1 MTTHN
6 TSPLAGRV
14 AVVTGASSGIGAAT
28 AKRLAASGATV
39 AVLARRAD
47 RLELLAEEIAHAG
60 GTALALTV
68 DVTDAQA
75 MRTAAERVAAELGTA
90 DLLFNNAG
98 VMLPAPV
105 EELPVEQWQ
114 RQIDLN
120 VTGLMN
126 AIGAFLPQLIA
137 AAADKGVADLVN
149 TSSIAAQN
157 LFPNFAVYS
166 GTKAYVTHLSRTLR
180 AELGAKDVRVSAIEP
195 GIVGNGAAEPRHR
208 RWRPRMARGFETGDD
223 LARSARYRRGR
234 QLPGVPAC
242 AREPAAGHDHADPAA
257 VVRRMGHPHQPGRRR
272 APRSRPHRIDNP
284 AGCRRLQDAGVVGKV
299 TDDRAVDPSRRE
311 PSARR
316 CVPAVTVGGGQ
327 THVGPSPPG
336 SGGRMR
342 SKHLQLSHRQIP
354 HHRPTRRHR
363 HIIQRPQRREN
374 LTLRTQLRDELL
386 PPRIPQILRVRPTQ
400 VPHHPPSPLRSPY
413 WVSA

>member
-39 AVLARRAD
+39 ALLARRAD
-47 RLELLAEEIAHAG
+47 RLELLAKEIERAG

-75 MRTAAERVAAELGTA
+75 LRTAAERVAAELGTA

-126 AIGAFLPQLIA
+126 AIGAFVPQLIA

-157 LFPNFAVYS
+157 LFPTFAVYS

-195 GIVGNGAAEPRHR
+195 GIVGTELQNHVTNAGALEWLEGSKQEMTWLDPEDIAE
-208 RWRPRMARGFETGDD
+208 AVNF
-223 LARSARYRRGR
+223 LAS
-234 QLPGVPAC
+234 QPA
-242 AREPAAGHDHADPAA
+242 H
-257 VVRRMGHPHQPGRRR
+257 V
-272 APRSRPHRIDNP
+272 N
-284 AGCRRLQDAGVVGKV
+284 LQQV
-299 TDDRAVDPSRRE
+299 TI
-311 PSARR
+311 
-316 CVPAVTVGGGQ
+316 
-327 THVGPSPPG
+327 
-336 SGGRMR
+336 M
-342 SKHLQLSHRQIP
+342 
-354 HHRPTRRHR
+354 PTR
-363 HIIQRPQRREN
+363 Q
-374 LTLRTQLRDELL
+374 
-386 PPRIPQILRVRPTQ
+386 
-400 VPHHPPSPLRSPY
+400 PS
-413 WVSA
+413 